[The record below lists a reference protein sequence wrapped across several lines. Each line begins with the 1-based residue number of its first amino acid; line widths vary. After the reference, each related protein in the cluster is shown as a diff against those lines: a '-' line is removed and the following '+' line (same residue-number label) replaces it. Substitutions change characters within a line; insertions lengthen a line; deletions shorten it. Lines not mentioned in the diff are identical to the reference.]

1 MNTDNPEKHTVFAD
15 SRQIENVVVDL
26 AASIKRDYQEK
37 SPLVIGVLKGSFI
50 FLADLV
56 RKLDIEVEIDFI
68 GLSSYGR
75 GQISCGTVSLY
86 CEPRIEVAGK
96 DVILVE
102 DIVDSGLST
111 NFAINYLKQRGA
123 ESVKLCALLDK
134 QARRTVDINI
144 DYVGLIAPEGF
155 LVGYGLDCDE
165 SFRNLRNII
174 ILSEEQWQRRT

>member
-56 RKLDIEVEIDFI
+56 RKLDTEVEIDFI

-75 GQISCGTVSLY
+75 GQISVTVSL
-86 CEPRIEVAGK
+86 
-96 DVILVE
+96 
-102 DIVDSGLST
+102 IV
-111 NFAINYLKQRGA
+111 NQN
-123 ESVKLCALLDK
+123 
-134 QARRTVDINI
+134 
-144 DYVGLIAPEGF
+144 
-155 LVGYGLDCDE
+155 
-165 SFRNLRNII
+165 
-174 ILSEEQWQRRT
+174 

>member
-1 MNTDNPEKHTVFAD
+1 MNTDNPGKHFVFAD
-15 SRQIENVVVDL
+15 SRQIEKVVADL
-26 AASIKRDYQEK
+26 AASIQRDYLGK
-37 SPLVIGVLKGSFI
+37 KPLVIGVLKGSFI

-56 RKLDIEVEIDFI
+56 RKLDTEVEIDFI

-86 CEPRIEVAGK
+86 FEPKIEVAGK

-111 NFAINYLKQRGA
+111 NFAINYLRQRGA
-123 ESVKLCALLDK
+123 GSVKLCALLDK
-134 QARRTVDINI
+134 QACRTVDINI

-155 LVGYGLDCDE
+155 LVGYGLDCNE
-165 SFRNLRNII
+165 SYRNLRDII
-174 ILSEEQWQRRT
+174 ILSEE